1 MENEYF
7 NLTLRVSEIKLSN
20 FRGFTELNVEF
31 NSELTV
37 FCGVNGGGKTTIL
50 DATASLLQF
59 WVDALQGTAKDKLDI
74 FSNDDIHNGTLEANN
89 GITVKVNERSM
100 LNELIAVGAEPK
112 PQYIDNNESV
122 HTWYA
127 ALSKAQ
133 TGYET
138 DTVDDLGLRELD
150 SIRKRLR
157 QAILNPNALISLP
170 VIVYYSCTN
179 VPKHY
184 EIKPEFY
191 DYQLFSIYNDSLLND
206 AFNYT
211 SFYKW
216 FEWQYNKS
224 GHQLQNNSLLNT
236 VAEAL
241 YALLS
246 DDENKYHNLHIN
258 FDSPKGELMIDKNN
272 TRLKVSQFSSG
283 EKSIFS
289 LVADLAKRLVIA
301 NPNQQAPLRGGGV
314 VLVDE
319 IDLHL
324 HPRWQ
329 RKIVPKLRDI
339 FPNIQ
344 WVITTH
350 SPQVLSEVSKDNAV
364 IVRQNGIES
373 LYTQIKWLDTN
384 AILASVFD
392 TDIRPKEAQAKLE
405 CLADLIERKKFAE
418 AQLLLNELKTLWGEN
433 NSDVV
438 HYSFL
443 LNYSM

>member
-37 FCGVNGGGKTTIL
+37 FFGENGGGKTTIL

-59 WVDALQGTAKDKLDI
+59 WVDALQGTVKDKLDI
-74 FSNDDIHNGTLEANN
+74 FSNDDIQNGTRQAINE
-89 GITVKVNERSM
+89 ITVKVNERSM
-100 LNELIAVGAEPK
+100 LNELIVVGTEPK
-112 PQYIDNNESV
+112 PQHIDNNESV
-122 HTWYA
+122 HRWYA

-150 SIRKRLR
+150 SIRKRLS
-157 QAILNPNALISLP
+157 QATKNSNVPISLP

-184 EIKPEFY
+184 EIKPELY

-216 FEWQYNKS
+216 FEWQYNKN
-224 GHQLQNNSLLNT
+224 GHQLQNNSLLDT

-301 NPNQQAPLRGGGV
+301 NPNQPEPLRGGGV
-314 VLVDE
+314 VLMDE

-329 RKIVPKLRDI
+329 RKIVPKLREI

-344 WVITTH
+344 WVVTSH
-350 SPQVLSEVSKDNAV
+350 SPQVLSSITEEHARV
-364 IVRQNGIES
+364 IRQNDVELLRIQTKG
-373 LYTQIKWLDTN
+373 LDTN
-384 AILASVFD
+384 TILSSVFA
-392 TDIRPKEAQAKLE
+392 TSHSPQKIQNRL
-405 CLADLIERKKFAE
+405 DL
-418 AQLLLNELKTLWGEN
+418 
-433 NSDVV
+433 
-438 HYSFL
+438 
-443 LNYSM
+443 